1 MPIQKVNNHSR
12 LEELKTETAKK
23 NSSKKSNI
31 GLLLLILIAI
41 LATVGFGLMLKK
53 YMETKKQLEVVTSA
67 EGQKAIAQKEVSA
80 LLEKVGKLIVLPQS
94 EEPTVAT
101 ITDAE
106 ALKQEQSFYIDAKNG
121 NRVIIYMQ
129 AKKAIIY
136 DEENNIL
143 VNVGPIFLNEETEAP
158 PVGYEGEV
166 N

>member
-1 MPIQKVNNHSR
+1 MPIQKVTNFSR
-12 LEELKTETAKK
+12 QEEPKSDMVKK
-23 NSSKKSNI
+23 DSHHRSNM
-31 GLLLLILIAI
+31 GLLLLILVAI
-41 LATVGFGLMLKK
+41 LATTGFGLMFKK

-80 LLEKVGKLIVLPQS
+80 LLEKVGKLIVLPQN

-143 VNVGPIFLNEETEAP
+143 VNVGPIFLNEETESP